1 MSRIFTHSRRWV
13 MAASTSSSIGARME
27 RGLEQ
32 RTNDKGTSKVK
43 KMVAEKETRQ
53 EKESS
58 RVSVRH
64 VPWKVRDREDEDGDD
79 VEVVNALDQVVCT
92 VPYHYG
98 DGDFSSATRDEA
110 VEEAQVIVDTV
121 NGASPPSFDFASE
134 VESQEDADSM
144 VRLPSNDFE
153 KALRRAHAAG
163 RSERTVNGA
172 SPPSFDFASEV
183 ESQEDADSV
192 VRLPSKDFEK
202 ALRRAYEAGRSERT
216 AE

>member
-1 MSRIFTHSRRWV
+1 
-13 MAASTSSSIGARME
+13 
-27 RGLEQ
+27 
-32 RTNDKGTSKVK
+32 
-43 KMVAEKETRQ
+43 MVAKKATKQEQKATRTP
-53 EKESS
+53 
-58 RVSVRH
+58 VRH
-64 VPWKVRDREDEDGDD
+64 APWKVREDEDTDE

-110 VEEAQVIVDTV
+110 VEEAQAIVD
-121 NGASPPSFDFASE
+121 
-134 VESQEDADSM
+134 
-144 VRLPSNDFE
+144 
-153 KALRRAHAAG
+153 
-163 RSERTVNGA
+163 TVNGA

-202 ALRRAYEAGRSERT
+202 ALRRAYAAGRSERT